1 MGRGIS
7 SNSVFGIYDIHND
20 DYVLCRHKKIKR
32 RLKMKGKRIVTTAI
46 SVEGGMKLL
55 QKIEKGESVS
65 DSQRLKVIQDIL
77 AFSPRDWSDDDDL
90 WLLWQV
96 ALNGIDE

>member
-1 MGRGIS
+1 
-7 SNSVFGIYDIHND
+7 
-20 DYVLCRHKKIKR
+20 
-32 RLKMKGKRIVTTAI
+32 MKGKRIVTTAI